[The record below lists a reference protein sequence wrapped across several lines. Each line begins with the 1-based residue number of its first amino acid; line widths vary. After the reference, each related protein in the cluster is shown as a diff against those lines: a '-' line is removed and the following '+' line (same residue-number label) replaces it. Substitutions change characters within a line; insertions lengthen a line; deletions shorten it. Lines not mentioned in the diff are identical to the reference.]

1 MPLRRRS
8 LRRSRAQA
16 IGRDDPPHPALWGA
30 ADFLWELHL
39 QAHHVAALDAVLED
53 RLRVVAAEVVAVDA
67 RAAEPAPFVER
78 QLPQAGVARADLQA
92 PQPRPA
98 RRPGGVGDERRGY
111 PLPLVGGGDGE
122 VDDLGREGARVQQD
136 VFAQRLVAAA
146 GDVADPA
153 MDIVVDRGV
162 VFVGQEQQVARGC
175 RGGGGGR
182 GSSVLVGGR
191 GGGGVGRG
199 RGGRVVC
206 CRMRVACCVLRVRTA
221 RCRPAE
227 VVVRYAISEAMP
239 SAPAAMAP

>member
-175 RGGGGGR
+175 RGGED
-182 GSSVLVGGR
+182 LEVGHR
-191 GGGGVGRG
+191 GGGVWVV